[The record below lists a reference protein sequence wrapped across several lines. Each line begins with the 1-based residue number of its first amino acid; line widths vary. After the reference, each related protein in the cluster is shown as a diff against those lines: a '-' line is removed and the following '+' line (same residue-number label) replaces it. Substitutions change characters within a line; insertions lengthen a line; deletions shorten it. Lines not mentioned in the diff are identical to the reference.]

1 MAEEQTLTRVDR
13 SKLSFRKIKIA
24 AIRDATGKH
33 AIDHENKRM
42 WFRAST
48 DQLCD
53 DGVVIDAGAWATNM
67 PDFETENCPFVDSH
81 SYNSIGNVIGKPVAW
96 EVDDIGLLLC
106 EEFAGEDPHPFGRM
120 AWYLAS
126 NGYVKAGSV
135 AWSTLERK
143 EEKTDGGQPF
153 TRVTQARLE
162 EFSLCVRGMD
172 DKALA
177 LHGDPLAVAAIRAF
191 NPGGGTEIIQ
201 TELPTFR
208 EIEGVDIETREGEPD
223 RIGEI
228 LERLERIEAAV
239 EDVDD
244 LIAARITG
252 VTITALAVE
261 AERID
266 IDEPAWRKYIRE
278 VSADDDRSFDEVMA
292 DLRKHKP

>member
-191 NPGGGTEIIQ
+191 NPGGETDVVQ
-201 TELPTFR
+201 TDLPCFR
-208 EIEGVDIETREGEPD
+208 EIEGVDIETREPEPD
-223 RIGEI
+223 RIEEI
-228 LERLERIEAAV
+228 LDKV
-239 EDVDD
+239 ETILGRVN
-244 LIAARITG
+244 LLVQRKIIG
-252 VTITALAVE
+252 ETITAPLNE
-261 AERID
+261 ERID

-278 VSADDDRSFDEVMA
+278 ASADDDRTFEEVMA

>member
-191 NPGGGTEIIQ
+191 NPGGETDVVQ
-201 TELPTFR
+201 TDLPCFR
-208 EIEGVDIETREGEPD
+208 EIEGVDIETREPEPD
-223 RIGEI
+223 RIEEI
-228 LERLERIEAAV
+228 LDKV
-239 EDVDD
+239 ETILGRVN
-244 LIAARITG
+244 LLVQRKIIG
-252 VTITALAVE
+252 ETITAPPNE
-261 AERID
+261 ERID

-278 VSADDDRSFDEVMA
+278 ASADDDRTFEEVMA